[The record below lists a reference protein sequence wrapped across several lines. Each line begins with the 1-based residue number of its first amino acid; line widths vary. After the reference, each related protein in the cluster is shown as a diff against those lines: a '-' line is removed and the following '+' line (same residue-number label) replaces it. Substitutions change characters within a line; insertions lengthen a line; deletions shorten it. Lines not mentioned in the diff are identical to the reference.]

1 MKWKYMNEMEIM
13 EAVTQLKIMAM
24 DMTGEITNRTNIKE
38 VELISKRIKAI
49 DIAIEALKRGIN
61 E

>member
-1 MKWKYMNEMEIM
+1 MKWKYINEMEIM

-24 DMTGEITNRTNIKE
+24 DMAGEITNRTNIKE

-49 DIAIEALKRGIN
+49 DIAIEALKRGID